1 MVLLAVGSFSLC
13 GFPSVQFLPYQAF
26 AEGKMMT
33 GASHH
38 LSPAW
43 VIIDNRLKARKAF
56 PSIAGAKIRSFSV
69 STKMLHVIRS
79 DFQQLTI
86 WSLVKNPNSMFYGAH
101 LYVFRYGKL
110 CFVI

>member
-33 GASHH
+33 GACHH

-43 VIIDNRLKARKAF
+43 VIIDNRLKAHKAF
-56 PSIAGAKIRSFSV
+56 PRLPV
-69 STKMLHVIRS
+69 QR
-79 DFQQLTI
+79 
-86 WSLVKNPNSMFYGAH
+86 YE
-101 LYVFRYGKL
+101 VFRYLPKFGM
-110 CFVI
+110 

>member
-33 GASHH
+33 GACHR

-43 VIIDNRLKARKAF
+43 VIIDNRLKAPF
-56 PSIAGAKIRSFSV
+56 PSIAGSKIRRFLV
-69 STKMLHVIRS
+69 STKNWHVIRS

-86 WSLVKNPNSMFYGAH
+86 
-101 LYVFRYGKL
+101 
-110 CFVI
+110 

>member
-13 GFPSVQFLPYQAF
+13 GFPAVQFLPYQAF

-33 GASHH
+33 GA
-38 LSPAW
+38 PAW
-43 VIIDNRLKARKAF
+43 VIIDNRLKAHKAF

-69 STKMLHVIRS
+69 STKIWHVIRN

-86 WSLVKNPNSMFYGAH
+86 
-101 LYVFRYGKL
+101 
-110 CFVI
+110 